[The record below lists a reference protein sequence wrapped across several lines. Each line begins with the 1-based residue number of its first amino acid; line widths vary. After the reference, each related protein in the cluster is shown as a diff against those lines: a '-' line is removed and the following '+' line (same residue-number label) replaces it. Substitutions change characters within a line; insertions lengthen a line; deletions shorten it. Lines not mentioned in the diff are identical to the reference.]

1 MIFCF
6 YISEVQQVNQTD
18 ISYNDSTSPITDS
31 VSYGP
36 LKDSNYSGVTAVC
49 VSVTQTQHL
58 FIEYDFKV
66 DDRTSSIRL
75 SIIILGGFCIVMIL
89 LHVSLS
95 VITWH
100 NNVKIEPVFIQI
112 EERNIHFI
120 WDTMILLY
128 MKFNFFLQQ
137 MTAVLALCIIQTNI
151 TMIRNLQYL
160 SAIWYNYMHTFW
172 QNKSLFAKYSKMHL

>member
-1 MIFCF
+1 MCQRYLQKLQLICLSVYILQWQGLFCPNDNFVVFDNPKKVKGIHPSLRDNNISFLYCFHSLNRSILIFCF

-36 LKDSNYSGVTAVC
+36 LKDSNYSGVSAVC

-58 FIEYDFKV
+58 FIEYDSKV

-95 VITWH
+95 VITWKDI
-100 NNVKIEPVFIQI
+100 KIEPVSIQM
-112 EERNIHFI
+112 EERNYDYI
-120 WDTMILLY
+120 
-128 MKFNFFLQQ
+128 
-137 MTAVLALCIIQTNI
+137 
-151 TMIRNLQYL
+151 
-160 SAIWYNYMHTFW
+160 
-172 QNKSLFAKYSKMHL
+172 

>member
-6 YISEVQQVNQTD
+6 NISEVQQVNQTD
-18 ISYNDSTSPITDS
+18 ISYNESTSPITDS

-120 WDTMILLY
+120 
-128 MKFNFFLQQ
+128 
-137 MTAVLALCIIQTNI
+137 
-151 TMIRNLQYL
+151 
-160 SAIWYNYMHTFW
+160 
-172 QNKSLFAKYSKMHL
+172 